1 MIIRSLLI
9 APGNRPD
16 LLKKFPRCDADAFVI
31 DLEDGT
37 PQAEKVAARRELA
50 GVVAYLRA
58 QGLRGLLFVRTN
70 EPASHHT
77 DADIDAALH
86 LDIDGLVIPK
96 LAAPSE
102 LHRFGA
108 ALTAA
113 ERGDRRPILLIGS
126 IETMNGVVNV
136 HALATGDPHLCA
148 FCFGAEDFISDIGG
162 RRTPEG
168 LEVLYAR
175 SQIVLA
181 AKAAGLNAID
191 QVVVEIRDD
200 ERFRHDSMVGRNL
213 GYDGKMCLLP
223 RQVELANELFSP
235 TPEEIDRSRRLV
247 EAYEAAVAE
256 GRGVI
261 DFEGRM
267 VDPPLLKRAKSVLAL
282 ASHLGGGPSRTR
294 RN

>member
-70 EPASHHT
+70 EPSSQHT
-77 DADIDAALH
+77 DADIDAALR
-86 LDIDGLVIPK
+86 LDIDGLVVPK
-96 LAAPSE
+96 LAALAE
-102 LHRFGA
+102 VKRFGS
-108 ALTAA
+108 ALAGV
-113 ERGDRRPILLIGS
+113 ERGGRRPMVMMGS
-126 IETMNGVVNV
+126 IETITGVVNV
-136 HALATGDPHLCA
+136 QTLATGDPHLCA
-148 FCFGAEDFISDIGG
+148 LCFGAEDFVSDIGG
-162 RRTPEG
+162 RRTAEG

-175 SQIVLA
+175 SQVVLA

-200 ERFRHDSMVGRNL
+200 ERFRRDSTVGRNL
-213 GYDGKMCLLP
+213 GYSGKMCLLP

-235 TPEEIDRSRRLV
+235 TRDEIDRSRRLV
-247 EAYEAAVAE
+247 EAYDAAVAE

-267 VDPPLLKRAKSVLAL
+267 IDPPLLKRAKSVLEL
-282 ASHLGGGPSRTR
+282 ASHLGAGPGRDT
-294 RN
+294 